1 MATVNQDQREDGPT
15 LGIPEQIRSAELDCD
30 PSDFEFDESLRKLRL
45 DEWFAVAEEGMPIWV
60 F

>member
-1 MATVNQDQREDGPT
+1 MATVNQKRREEDSILSSLEPT
-15 LGIPEQIRSAELDCD
+15 RGSDSVGD
-30 PSDFEFDESLRKLRL
+30 PSDFEIDESLRKLRL